1 MINCANLS
9 LVEPLTREDT
19 DGFSHVNLQGSV
31 FNATCDS
38 FAPSLTVLDLRKS
51 ALPHD
56 ELCEIANCP
65 GLREKVR
72 RLRS

>member
-1 MINCANLS
+1 MKCASLT

-31 FNATCDS
+31 FNASCGS
-38 FAPSLTVLDLRKS
+38 FATSITTVDLRNS
-51 ALPHD
+51 GLPHD
-56 ELCEIANCP
+56 ELCKIANCL

-72 RLRS
+72 RMHS